1 MRCDLHPE
9 YVGGVVDVSRVVR
22 AALQAAA
29 KTGALLGQVILSGE
43 VLDEP
48 TLVEAKDGPAAR
60 TRISLTD
67 SSPTKD
73 TTTTSWL
80 DSEPVVVE
88 VVAYGQ
94 LALNVTRSIA
104 KGTPIEVTGTYG
116 PDSPTVSPRF
126 GDPSSADPRALVA
139 SSIAVSLH
147 AGTVVYQ
154 PSSPPRGVT

>member
-1 MRCDLHPE
+1 MGVWISEPTLDVEHILGDLHPE

-43 VLDEP
+43 VIDEP
-48 TLVEAKDGPAAR
+48 TLVEAQDGPAAR
-60 TRISLTD
+60 TRIGLTD

-94 LALNVTRSIA
+94 LALNVTRSCA
-104 KGTPIEVTGTYG
+104 KGTPDRGHRHLR
-116 PDSPTVSPRF
+116 SRLAHRL
-126 GDPSSADPRALVA
+126 SALRR
-139 SSIAVSLH
+139 SIKC
-147 AGTVVYQ
+147 
-154 PSSPPRGVT
+154 